1 MRDIPRSSPTPTTP
15 PSPRTS
21 ADIVPETAATGT
33 AALEHLIIELGPDR
47 RG

>member
-1 MRDIPRSSPTPTTP
+1 MAGTP
-15 PSPRTS
+15 PYIRR
-21 ADIVPETAATGT
+21 IVPETAATGATAT